1 MKTYNAKQVAEIL
14 GVSPTTVVKWIKKGY
29 IKAEIQKKMERSYYK
44 IPEDEVLRLK
54 KKLGISH
61 D

>member
-1 MKTYNAKQVAEIL
+1 MRTYTAKQVAEML
-14 GVSPTTVVKWIKKGY
+14 KVSPATIIKWIKKGY
-29 IKAEIQKKMERSYYK
+29 VKAEIKKKMERTYYK
-44 IPEDEVLRLK
+44 ISEDEVLRLK